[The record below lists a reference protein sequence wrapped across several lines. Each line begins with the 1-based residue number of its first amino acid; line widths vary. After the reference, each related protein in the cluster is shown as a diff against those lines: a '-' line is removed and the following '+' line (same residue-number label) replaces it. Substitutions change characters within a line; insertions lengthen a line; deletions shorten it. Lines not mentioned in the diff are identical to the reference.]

1 MQDLPAAIVS
11 LNVILQVRVKI
22 FTSNT
27 LKRQVN
33 IYFKQAPCSS
43 AVSGYV
49 HVHFEMSHD
58 LVNLALFQDSLWR
71 S

>member
-33 IYFKQAPCSS
+33 IYFKHTPCST

-49 HVHFEMSHD
+49 YVHFEMSHD
-58 LVNLALFQDSLWR
+58 
-71 S
+71 